1 MLHLLHL
8 PDELWSRVL
17 HYVDDN
23 SVTAFAL
30 ACKALRRVQRASKRV
45 LRTNPR
51 RLPAARVSFSED
63 WCLWCALLPEESSSS
78 ALFLARAAAYFGHL
92 LVVRSL
98 PRSRSDSEATA
109 FAALGGHL
117 DVLRY
122 LHEHG
127 CPWDKLTC
135 QYAAQGG
142 HLEVLRYAHE
152 HGCPLDVHACNL
164 AAQHSNLDVLKYLME
179 EAGCPYQQGYI
190 CTPAALGGDLEVLIY
205 LRQGWGEAWDEV
217 TCAAAAHGGHL
228 RLLRY
233 LRKEGCPWDG
243 LTCFHAAANGRLDV
257 LNCTR
262 AKTGAHWI
270 ERDLWRQRAR
280 RATRTWS
287 GTFL

>member
-1 MLHLLHL
+1 M
-8 PDELWSRVL
+8 
-17 HYVDDN
+17 
-23 SVTAFAL
+23 
-30 ACKALRRVQRASKRV
+30 
-45 LRTNPR
+45 
-51 RLPAARVSFSED
+51 
-63 WCLWCALLPEESSSS
+63 
-78 ALFLARAAAYFGHL
+78 
-92 LVVRSL
+92 
-98 PRSRSDSEATA
+98 
-109 FAALGGHL
+109 
-117 DVLRY
+117 
-122 LHEHG
+122 
-127 CPWDKLTC
+127 
-135 QYAAQGG
+135 
-142 HLEVLRYAHE
+142 LRYAHE

-280 RATRTWS
+280 RATRTWLD
-287 GTFL
+287 TFLWSKQHFTNQINAIS